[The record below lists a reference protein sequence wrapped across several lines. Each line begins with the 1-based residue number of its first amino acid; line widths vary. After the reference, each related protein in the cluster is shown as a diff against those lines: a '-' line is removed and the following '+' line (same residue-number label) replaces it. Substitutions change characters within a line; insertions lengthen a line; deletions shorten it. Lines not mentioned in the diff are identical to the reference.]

1 MGFSP
6 GWDFLWMGFS
16 PECDFL
22 KKKTCSPLV
31 EGINGSSM
39 EFQVSILKKRN
50 NRKFKGIDSKI
61 HWKSGR
67 LTMGGTPSSK

>member
-31 EGINGSSM
+31 EGINGRSM
-39 EFQVSILKKRN
+39 EFQVSILKKETTEN
-50 NRKFKGIDSKI
+50 SKGLTVKFTGNP
-61 HWKSGR
+61 
-67 LTMGGTPSSK
+67 GG